1 MNKVTKGNKFIY
13 KICVEKIFKT
23 PISQNKWRNIVSKP
37 IVTWDKIYMIP
48 FKCSLSRKLRYL
60 QYKILHNILGVN
72 KYLKTVG
79 ILNSDL
85 CSFCSKHSETIAHL
99 FWECPFTRRFLDD
112 FEKYTLKSEIML
124 SFNDFVFGIPGG
136 NYSSFNFDI
145 LYAKYYIFS
154 TRCLNGYLSFS
165 SFQKKLKYQHEIER
179 VMNTQQ
185 NKFIVHLDGSRHI
198 ELI

>member
-1 MNKVTKGNKFIY
+1 MNKVTKGCKFIY

-85 CSFCSKHSETIAHL
+85 CYLCSKHSETIA
-99 FWECPFTRRFLDD
+99 PFILGMP
-112 FEKYTLKSEIML
+112 LH
-124 SFNDFVFGIPGG
+124 
-136 NYSSFNFDI
+136 SS
-145 LYAKYYIFS
+145 IF
-154 TRCLNGYLSFS
+154 R
-165 SFQKKLKYQHEIER
+165 
-179 VMNTQQ
+179 
-185 NKFIVHLDGSRHI
+185 
-198 ELI
+198 